1 MGFYRK
7 LESAVRDLPYFEGL
21 IIGGSE
27 QQIAIT
33 GKGSRFNRCR
43 VRFKNVIMS
52 LASVTCTYTVLFHS
66 RAVPSFD
73 PEAMRVPEGL
83 TFTSK
88 TAPLW
93 PVNLVGLREALKC
106 QIVTVPSSE
115 DEMSCFLQ

>member
-1 MGFYRK
+1 MSRADPIGVGFYRK

-52 LASVTCTYTVLFHS
+52 LASVTCTYTVLMS
-66 RAVPSFD
+66 RNIANT
-73 PEAMRVPEGL
+73 EL
-83 TFTSK
+83 TIRHQFKNTD
-88 TAPLW
+88 
-93 PVNLVGLREALKC
+93 V
-106 QIVTVPSSE
+106 
-115 DEMSCFLQ
+115 LQLIFILQ